1 MIQKF
6 YKIFRRVPRSSG
18 RLNSCLQVFPSFL
31 YNEPTFGAKG
41 TATTSGTALSCF
53 GGELFMEQAIIAAQ
67 AVQKWFRT
75 GKIEVHALRGVDVS
89 VAAGEMVAIMGPS
102 GCGKTTLVNCLSGL
116 DDFDQGEVLIE
127 GTRLRSLNDKQRT
140 RYRAQRMGFIFQ
152 SYNLLPVIS
161 AVENVEL
168 PLLVAGLRPTLARKR
183 ALEVL
188 AQVNLADR
196 SDHRPAELSGGQRQ
210 RVTIARALVNNPAIV
225 WADEPTGALDSQS
238 AADVIALMRSL
249 NQQQGQSFV
258 IVTHDLD
265 VADACDR
272 IIRMKDGQIVDGE

>member
-1 MIQKF
+1 
-6 YKIFRRVPRSSG
+6 
-18 RLNSCLQVFPSFL
+18 
-31 YNEPTFGAKG
+31 
-41 TATTSGTALSCF
+41 
-53 GGELFMEQAIIAAQ
+53 MESAIIAAQ

-116 DDFDQGEVLIE
+116 DDFDQGEVWIE
-127 GTRLRSLNDKQRT
+127 GTRLRSLNDKKRT

-168 PLLVAGLRPTLARKR
+168 PLLVAGLRPALARKR

-196 SDHRPAELSGGQRQ
+196 ADHRPAELSGGQRQ

-238 AADVIALMRSL
+238 AADVVALMRSL
-249 NQQQGQSFV
+249 NQEQGQSFV
-258 IVTHDLD
+258 IVTHAPE

-272 IIRMKDGQIVDGE
+272 IIRMKDGQIVVDGE